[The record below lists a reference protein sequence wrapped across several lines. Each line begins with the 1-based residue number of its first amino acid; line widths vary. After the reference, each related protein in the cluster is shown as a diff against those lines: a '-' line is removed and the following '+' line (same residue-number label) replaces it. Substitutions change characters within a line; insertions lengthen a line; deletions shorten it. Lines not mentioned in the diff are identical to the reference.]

1 MSTTFS
7 TTILTLTLFFST
19 CAIAAA
25 QTGTTETQHGF
36 ASYYADSF
44 KGKKMSNGESYN
56 PRELTCAH
64 KRLPFNT
71 MIKVTRLD
79 NKKTVTVR
87 VTDRGPYVAGRIIE
101 LSRAAAERLDMIDVG
116 VAEVTIEVISSPTA
130 AREAKPQATE
140 TARRETPRPPSSYEA
155 PSARVDE
162 QAPKAT
168 ARASEPEK
176 PRTAADQKT
185 EKPAAARPAESS
197 STRARLVGKE
207 YQQYGLYKISLEK
220 PAGQGFAV
228 QVASLENYENVFK
241 QVADLQAKWF
251 ENILISIEKGKERP
265 LYKIMLGPFDNEAAA
280 NNYRKN
286 LQSKHR
292 IRGFVVNLAET
303 TY

>member
-7 TTILTLTLFFST
+7 TILTLALFFGT
-19 CAIAAA
+19 CAIATA
-25 QTGTTETQHGF
+25 QTGTAETQHGI

-44 KGKKMSNGESYN
+44 KGKRMSNGESYN

-71 MIKVTRLD
+71 MVKVTRLD
-79 NKKTVTVR
+79 NQKTVTVR
-87 VTDRGPYVAGRIIE
+87 VTDRGPYVAGRVVE
-101 LSRAAAERLDMIDVG
+101 LSRAAAERLDMIDIG
-116 VAEVTIEVISSPTA
+116 VAEVTIEVISSATA
-130 AREAKPQATE
+130 AREAKPQAAE
-140 TARRETPRPPSSYEA
+140 PARRESPQPATTYEA
-155 PSARVDE
+155 PSARVD

-168 ARASEPEK
+168 ARSAEPEK
-176 PRTAADQKT
+176 PQAAAEKKT
-185 EKPAAARPAESS
+185 EKPATAQPAESQS
-197 STRARLVGKE
+197 ARARLVGKE

-265 LYKIMLGPFDNEAAA
+265 VYKIMLGPFDNEAGA

-292 IRGFVVNLAET
+292 IRGFVVNLADT